1 MGSYVPTTAAER
13 EEMLA
18 AIGVKSLEDLYQ
30 AVPQGMLLNGTL
42 NIPEGMSELEVREAV
57 TAMAEKNKVYKTV
70 LRGAG
75 AYRHFIPAVVK
86 SITSR
91 EELVTCYTPY
101 QAEISQGVLQGT
113 FEFQT
118 MICEL
123 TGMDVANASH
133 YDGATAA
140 AETIPMCRDRKRTKA
155 YVSACVNPQ
164 VIEVMQTYCF
174 ASNTELTVVPA
185 KDGRTDLDALKAALG
200 EDAACFY
207 LQQPNYFGQIEDARA
222 IGELIHAAGAKFVM
236 GVNPIACALLPTPCE
251 MGADIAVGDGQPLGL
266 DTAFGGPY
274 LGFMAT
280 TAAMTR
286 KLPGRIVGQTKDV
299 DGKTGYV
306 LTLSAREQHIRREK
320 ASSNI
325 CSNQALCAFTAGVIT
340 TGTVLFPAGIQI
352 SDAADAA
359 RALEPIAGQWSTVLF
374 ASGLVAASFLAACV
388 LPGVTSSAICE
399 AFGWE
404 RGADRS
410 WDEAP
415 VYRGIITAIIGIS
428 AVLVLMPGVDLFQIM
443 MTSQV
448 INGVLL
454 PVVLVFQVV
463 IAADRHIMGA
473 NRNGRVWNVLTWA
486 TIGVITVLTVVMF
499 VLQAMGYSA

>member
-30 AVPQGMLLNGTL
+30 AVPQEMLLNGTL

-185 KDGRTDLDALKAALG
+185 KDGRTDPDALKAALG

-236 GVNPIACALLPTPCE
+236 GVNPIACALLPTPRE

-325 CSNQALCAFTAGVIT
+325 CSNQALCAFTAGVYMAAM
-340 TGTVLFPAGIQI
+340 GEAGMKQCARLCTSKAHYFAAELVKAGCKLKYQGEFFHEFVTEVECPNCRKKILDAL
-352 SDAADAA
+352 DAADILGGAEVDGGILWCVTELVSKA
-359 RALEPIAGQWSTVLF
+359 QLDKAVSIVKEVLK
-374 ASGLVAASFLAACV
+374 
-388 LPGVTSSAICE
+388 
-399 AFGWE
+399 
-404 RGADRS
+404 
-410 WDEAP
+410 
-415 VYRGIITAIIGIS
+415 
-428 AVLVLMPGVDLFQIM
+428 
-443 MTSQV
+443 
-448 INGVLL
+448 
-454 PVVLVFQVV
+454 
-463 IAADRHIMGA
+463 
-473 NRNGRVWNVLTWA
+473 
-486 TIGVITVLTVVMF
+486 
-499 VLQAMGYSA
+499 

>member
-13 EEMLA
+13 EQMLA
-18 AIGVKSLEDLYQ
+18 QIGVKSLNDLYA
-30 AVPQGMLLNGTL
+30 AVPQEMFLHDGLDLPAGL
-42 NIPEGMSELEVREAV
+42 SELEVREKV
-57 TAMAEKNKVYKTV
+57 TALAEKNKVFKTV

-75 AYRHFIPAVVK
+75 SYRHFIPAVVK

-140 AETIPMCRDRKRTKA
+140 AETIPMCKDRKRTKA
-155 YVSACVNPQ
+155 YVSGTTNPQ
-164 VIEVMQTYCF
+164 VIEVMKTYCF
-174 ASNTELTVVPA
+174 ASNTELHVIPA
-185 KDGRTDLDALKAALG
+185 KDGKTDPEALKAALG
-200 EDAACFY
+200 ADAACFY
-207 LQQPNYFGQIEDARA
+207 LQQPNFFGQIEDAA
-222 IGELIHAAGAKFVM
+222 ALGEITHAAGAKFVM
-236 GVNPIACALLPTPCE
+236 GVNPIACALLPTPRE
-251 MGADIAVGDGQPLGL
+251 VGADIAVGDGQPLGL

-280 TAAMTR
+280 TSALMR

-325 CSNQALCAFTAGVIT
+325 CSNQALCAFTAGVYMAAMGEAGMKQCARLCVSKAHYFAAALEKAGCPLKYKGEFFHEFVTEEADPDRRKKI
-340 TGTVLFPAGIQI
+340 LDALDAAGILGGAEVDGGILWCVTELASKAQL
-352 SDAADAA
+352 DRAAAIVK
-359 RALEPIAGQWSTVLF
+359 EVL
-374 ASGLVAASFLAACV
+374 
-388 LPGVTSSAICE
+388 
-399 AFGWE
+399 
-404 RGADRS
+404 
-410 WDEAP
+410 
-415 VYRGIITAIIGIS
+415 
-428 AVLVLMPGVDLFQIM
+428 
-443 MTSQV
+443 
-448 INGVLL
+448 
-454 PVVLVFQVV
+454 
-463 IAADRHIMGA
+463 
-473 NRNGRVWNVLTWA
+473 
-486 TIGVITVLTVVMF
+486 
-499 VLQAMGYSA
+499 